1 MSVVPPQ
8 RVRVL
13 QHGWGGFVHGAE
25 VEVVAVDVNSIN
37 GLICFKGGKRTHLA
51 TEGIVWK
58 RVSPFAHPHVRCAL
72 SMQHATTERE
82 SFCGIEILGLRL
94 ALCLHM

>member
-51 TEGIVWK
+51 TEGIVW
-58 RVSPFAHPHVRCAL
+58 
-72 SMQHATTERE
+72 
-82 SFCGIEILGLRL
+82 
-94 ALCLHM
+94 